1 MGSKT
6 CLLIQSQ
13 GDARQALATLP
24 APDEAATAGFVA
36 SLFPDTPF
44 LRPGEA
50 DLSWTYV
57 RDGLVLAGCSEGLR
71 ILVAAEVA
79 IDEPSRLP
87 PRFIAAQGRTIL
99 HSMNSVVDWLA
110 FAVWEDG
117 VLRRSL
123 SVAPDGGVMEDLGE
137 RFAFEL
143 PYWQGAHPAG
153 DPEEEAEEGGEPY
166 PLPFHPLE
174 LGEVVLRELLGFQLE
189 GAVDPALPVQQ
200 PERIRLL
207 RFEPARPP
215 AIALPASASEP
226 TKPSTPKPWWKFW

>member
-13 GDARQALATLP
+13 GDARQALATMP

-36 SLFPDTPF
+36 ALFPDTPF

-57 RDGLVLAGCSEGLR
+57 RDGMVLAGCSEGLR

-87 PRFIAAQGRTIL
+87 QRFIAAQGRTIL

-117 VLRRSL
+117 LEAIPQCCAGWRG
-123 SVAPDGGVMEDLGE
+123 DGGLG
-137 RFAFEL
+137 RAFRVRAAL
-143 PYWQGAHPAG
+143 LAG
-153 DPEEEAEEGGEPY
+153 
-166 PLPFHPLE
+166 
-174 LGEVVLRELLGFQLE
+174 RSS
-189 GAVDPALPVQQ
+189 
-200 PERIRLL
+200 RR
-207 RFEPARPP
+207 
-215 AIALPASASEP
+215 
-226 TKPSTPKPWWKFW
+226 